1 MTNIFLLAA
10 IVSVIFVVFK
20 IFEMKYI
27 EKEQKPIKYL
37 ARDTLITYVS
47 VVFAGF
53 VVDQLKPVIVESG
66 GAIVSPPVFTDTPG
80 F

>member
-1 MTNIFLLAA
+1 MTNIFLLAG

-20 IFEMKYI
+20 VFEMKYI
-27 EKEQKPIKYL
+27 EKEPKPIKYL
-37 ARDTLITYVS
+37 IRDALITYVS
-47 VVFAGF
+47 VVSGWFIL
-53 VVDQLKPVIVESG
+53 DQLKPVMVESG